1 MNNNILET
9 TEEIKQAF
17 NFIKSGR
24 NVFIH
29 GKSGTG
35 KSTFIRYIRQ
45 TLSKQGKNVVLVSPT
60 AIAALNIKGQTIHS
74 FFRLNPE
81 NIYEKIA
88 FKAKKDLA
96 QRWKNID
103 IFIFDEISMVRS
115 DVFDRV
121 NSRLQEVLRTNAPF
135 GGKQIIVV
143 GDLYQL
149 PPVYNTNSELK
160 QDLIFS
166 EKYLTPY
173 VFGALCFKNLNFEH
187 IIFTKVFRQKNL
199 TFVKHLS
206 ALQDKSE
213 NTLQEAL
220 DFFNQRVSNC
230 RPKDSVC
237 LCAKRIDAQNINEEE
252 LEKINGEEVQ
262 IYAYHSNINPQDWKE
277 KNCPASHCL
286 KLKIGAKV
294 MITKNDDSPLK
305 KYING
310 TIGFIKDFIKA
321 DNDDIEAILIA
332 TPSGDITL
340 RRSVWHKI
348 KLNHQGQQIEDE
360 TRFFSQFPLQLAWA
374 TTIHKAQGMTF
385 ESTYVDLG
393 NNGAFSVGQTY
404 VALSR
409 VRSIND
415 LFLKQ
420 EIHKQDI
427 ILDKD
432 VDAFFSTIG
441 YLPGANFIG

>member
-1 MNNNILET
+1 
-9 TEEIKQAF
+9 
-17 NFIKSGR
+17 
-24 NVFIH
+24 
-29 GKSGTG
+29 
-35 KSTFIRYIRQ
+35 
-45 TLSKQGKNVVLVSPT
+45 
-60 AIAALNIKGQTIHS
+60 
-74 FFRLNPE
+74 
-81 NIYEKIA
+81 
-88 FKAKKDLA
+88 
-96 QRWKNID
+96 
-103 IFIFDEISMVRS
+103 
-115 DVFDRV
+115 
-121 NSRLQEVLRTNAPF
+121 
-135 GGKQIIVV
+135 
-143 GDLYQL
+143 
-149 PPVYNTNSELK
+149 
-160 QDLIFS
+160 
-166 EKYLTPY
+166 
-173 VFGALCFKNLNFEH
+173 
-187 IIFTKVFRQKNL
+187 
-199 TFVKHLS
+199 
-206 ALQDKSE
+206 
-213 NTLQEAL
+213 
-220 DFFNQRVSNC
+220 
-230 RPKDSVC
+230 
-237 LCAKRIDAQNINEEE
+237 
-252 LEKINGEEVQ
+252 
-262 IYAYHSNINPQDWKE
+262 
-277 KNCPASHCL
+277 
-286 KLKIGAKV
+286 
-294 MITKNDDSPLK
+294 MITKNDESPLK